1 MIGPEPEP
9 RTALDMF
16 DRRVAAD
23 PEAVFVVTPD
33 GGERTYSEVDAA
45 VDRLV
50 GVLGEAGVVA
60 GSAVLLHLWND
71 PAWVVATLA
80 CWRLGAAMVAC
91 GGHSPGVEAARR
103 AELLGVGVAVT
114 ADDLE
119 RLAGPTSVVVDREG
133 EAFSIATP
141 VPHRVVPEPNDLAA
155 VFFTSGTTGEPK
167 PVRLSHEAVA
177 AAPRTTAA
185 AYSRS
190 AAFRSRTA
198 LTSTAPAVSF
208 NPFGHRATLG
218 RVVFRM
224 YVGRPV
230 LLARKFDVATMQ
242 VLAARYA
249 FDTLQL
255 TPAMIF
261 ALAYTELDVTLGSL
275 RYITSGTAQLPIA
288 TRDAFEQRYGVPVLA
303 AYGSTEGSV
312 TALERYDDVVAG
324 RRGPGSVGRVTDG
337 TEFRI
342 VDADGNDVPPGAEG
356 ELIGRPRGEGG
367 LAVDADGWHHTGDL
381 ARVDEQG
388 ILSIIGRL
396 DDMMIVGGFNVMP
409 AQIEDLL
416 RTHPAVHDAVV
427 VPIPDDRLGDMPV
440 AGIVWAGTPI
450 DDDALAT
457 HCRASIEAFKVPR
470 RWFVLDEIPLTAAGK
485 LDRRAA
491 EKLASARLGA

>member
-1 MIGPEPEP
+1 MIEPDAEP
-9 RTALDMF
+9 RTALEMF

-23 PEAVFVVTPD
+23 PESVFVVTPD
-33 GGERTYSEVDAA
+33 GSERTYSEIDAA
-45 VDRLV
+45 VDRLAR
-50 GVLGEAGVVA
+50 VLGEAGVVP

-80 CWRLGAAMVAC
+80 CWRVGAAMVAC
-91 GGHSPGVEAARR
+91 GGQSPAVEATRR
-103 AELLGVGVAVT
+103 AERLGASVAVT

-119 RLAGPTSVVVDREG
+119 RLGGLTSVVVDREG
-133 EAFSIATP
+133 AASSIATS
-141 VPHRVVPEPNDLAA
+141 VPQRVVPEPTDLAA

-167 PVRLSHEAVA
+167 PVRLSHDAVA
-177 AAPRTTAA
+177 TAPRTTAA

-190 AAFRSRTA
+190 AAFRPRAAT
-198 LTSTAPAVSF
+198 TSAAPAISF

-224 YVGRPV
+224 YIGRPV
-230 LLARKFDVATMQ
+230 LLVRKFDVATMQ
-242 VLAARYA
+242 SLAGRYA

-255 TPAMIF
+255 TPAMIH
-261 ALAYTELDVTLGSL
+261 ALAHTELDVELGSL
-275 RYITSGTAQLPIA
+275 RYVTSGTAQLPIA
-288 TRDAFEQRYGVPVLA
+288 TRDAFEQRYGVPVLV

-324 RRGPGSVGRVTDG
+324 RRGPCSVGRVTEG

-342 VDADGNDVPPGAEG
+342 VDADGHDVPPGSEG
-356 ELIGRPRGEGG
+356 ELIGRPRRDAG

-381 ARVDEQG
+381 ARLDEHG
-388 ILSIIGRL
+388 ILSITGRL

-427 VPIPDDRLGDMPV
+427 VPIPDDRLGDLPV

-450 DDDALAT
+450 DGDALAE

-470 RWFVLDEIPLTAAGK
+470 RWFALDEIPLTAAGK

-491 EKLASARLGA
+491 KGLASAHLGA